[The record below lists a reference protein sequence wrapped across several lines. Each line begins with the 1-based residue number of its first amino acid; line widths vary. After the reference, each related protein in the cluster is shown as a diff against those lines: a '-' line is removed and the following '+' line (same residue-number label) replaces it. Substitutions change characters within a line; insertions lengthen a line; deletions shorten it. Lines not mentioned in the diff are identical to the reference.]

1 MDMRTRRSLLAVILA
16 ALFAGAALAGCGA
29 AGDGTAQPDETA
41 QSGGTVSPSGIPP
54 LPPSGRVSPPPGA
67 GTGKNT
73 AAELTLTGIPEEGVE
88 SGCVVMRS
96 GDKLYNL
103 LGGDPQLLQSGRTI
117 IVRGRPNPGLMTT
130 CQQGTPFEVSE
141 VRLA

>member
-1 MDMRTRRSLLAVILA
+1 MDMRTRCSLLAVMLA
-16 ALFAGAALAGCGA
+16 ALLAGGTLAGCGA
-29 AGDGTAQPDETA
+29 AGTDSSD
-41 QSGGTVSPSGIPP
+41 SGGNVSSTPSSGETPL
-54 LPPSGRVSPPPGA
+54 LPPSGRVSPPPDA
-67 GTGKNT
+67 GKNT
-73 AAELTLTGIPEEGVE
+73 AAEMTITGIPEEGVE

-96 GDKLYNL
+96 DDKLYLL
-103 LGGDPQLLQSGRTI
+103 LGGDPQLLQSGRTV